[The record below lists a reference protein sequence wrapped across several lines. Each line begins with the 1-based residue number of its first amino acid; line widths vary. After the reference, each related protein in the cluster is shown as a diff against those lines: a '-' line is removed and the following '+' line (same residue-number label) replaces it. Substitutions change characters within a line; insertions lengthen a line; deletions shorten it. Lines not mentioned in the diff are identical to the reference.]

1 LSICGRDTVKDMTQT
16 YDVVVVGGG
25 AAGLAGAL
33 TLARARRNVLL
44 LDAGEQRNRPAAG
57 VHSYLTRDGI
67 APADL
72 VATGVAEVQRY
83 GGEVRSG
90 RAVSARRLGPHVE
103 LTLDDGSTLTA
114 RRLLV
119 ATGVTDELPDL
130 PGVAELWGRDVLHC
144 PYCHGW
150 ETRDRAVGV
159 LGRGPASVHQALLF
173 RQWSGDLR
181 FFSHRMDLPDEDRE
195 RLEAFGITVVPGE
208 VERLLVENGRLAG
221 VQLVDGTVVQQEAVV
236 ISTKLVAR
244 SQVLES
250 LGLPAA
256 DLSEDGH
263 VVGSSVAADADGR
276 TEVPG
281 VWVAGN
287 VTDLAAQVMAAAAS
301 GVRAAAS
308 LNADLVDEDVE
319 AAVRERR
326 RRSA

>member
-1 LSICGRDTVKDMTQT
+1 
-16 YDVVVVGGG
+16 
-25 AAGLAGAL
+25 
-33 TLARARRNVLL
+33 
-44 LDAGEQRNRPAAG
+44 
-57 VHSYLTRDGI
+57 VHSYLTRDGV
-67 APADL
+67 APAEL
-72 VATGVAEVQRY
+72 VAIGSAEVQKY
-83 GGEVRSG
+83 GGEVRTG
-90 RAVSARRLGPHVE
+90 RAVSARRLGPQLE
-103 LTLDDGSTLTA
+103 LTLDDGATLTA

-130 PGVAELWGRDVLHC
+130 PGVAELWGRDVVHC

-181 FFSHRMDLPDEDRE
+181 FFAHRMDLPDEDRE
-195 RLEAFGITVVPGE
+195 RLEAFGITVVLGE
-208 VERLLVENGRLAG
+208 VERLLVEDGRLAG
-221 VQLVDGTVVQQEAVV
+221 VRLVDGTVVPQDAVV
-236 ISTKLVAR
+236 ISTKLGAR
-244 SQVLES
+244 SQLLES
-250 LGLPAA
+250 LGLRATELT
-256 DLSEDGH
+256 DDGH
-263 VVGSSVAADADGR
+263 ALGTFVAADADGR

-308 LNADLVDEDVE
+308 VNADLVDEDVE
-319 AAVRERR
+319 SAVREWR